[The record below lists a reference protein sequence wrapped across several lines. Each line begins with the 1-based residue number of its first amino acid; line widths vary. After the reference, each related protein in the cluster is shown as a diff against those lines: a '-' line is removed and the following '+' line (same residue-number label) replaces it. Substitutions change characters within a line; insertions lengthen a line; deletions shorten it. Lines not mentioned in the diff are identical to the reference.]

1 MTLSAELET
10 KKKQVLSKI
19 FGYENFRDGQ
29 EEVVDALLS
38 NISTLAVMPTGAGKS
53 LCYQIPALVKG
64 GMTIVVSPLLALM
77 EDQVAALKLSGV
89 SAESISSNRDR
100 EENVATWRRA
110 AAGEISLLY
119 MAPERLMTERMLSAI
134 ARLPIT
140 LIAIDEAHCM
150 SQWGPAFRPEYAE
163 LGRLADMF
171 PDIPIAAMTATA
183 DEATRKDIEIQL
195 FRKNH
200 KTLVSGFDRPNI
212 SLGVETKN
220 SWKNQ
225 LVSFVEN
232 YKGASGIVYCLSRKK
247 TEEVAE
253 LLNAEGFKALPYHAG
268 LSSEKRNDHQ
278 NRFITEQG
286 IVMSATIAF
295 GMGIDKPDV
304 RFVAHTDLPGSMEAY
319 YQEIGRA
326 GRDGTPAGT
335 LLLFGANDIRM
346 RRQFIEQEDSND
358 ENKMRGH
365 RRLDMLVSYC
375 EATSCRRQ
383 TLLKYFG
390 EDTQPCGNC
399 DICDNPIELDDGTEL
414 ALLVT
419 GAIYETGERFGQ
431 AHIIEVLRGS
441 NSEKVTKFRHS
452 SLDCHG
458 SGRDLAKSQWQ
469 SIIRQ
474 MVASNYLE
482 IDIAG
487 YGGLHI
493 TAKGADLGRA
503 VGTFMYRPEAAR
515 AESKPKKTKR
525 AGAKLLQAIPIS
537 EQDEELLQGLK
548 KLRLK
553 LAQDKNVP
561 AFVIFPDKTLIEM
574 AVHRPTNREE
584 FAEIKGVGQKKL
596 VDFADQFIDVV
607 LDT

>member
-1 MTLSAELET
+1 MPLPDELET
-10 KKKQVLSKI
+10 KKHKILRDI

-77 EDQVAALKLSGV
+77 EDQVASLKLSGV
-89 SAESISSNRDR
+89 SAESISSNHDR

-134 ARLPIT
+134 SRLPIT

-150 SQWGPAFRPEYAE
+150 SQWGPAFRPDYAE

-171 PDIPIAAMTATA
+171 PDLPIAAMTATA

-212 SLGVETKN
+212 SLAVETKH
-220 SWKNQ
+220 SWKSQ
-225 LVSFVEN
+225 LLDFVQNFKNE
-232 YKGASGIVYCLSRKK
+232 AGIVYCLSRKK
-247 TEEVAE
+247 TEEVAQF
-253 LLNAEGFKALPYHAG
+253 LQAEGINALPYHAG
-268 LSSEKRNDHQ
+268 LSSEIRNTHQ
-278 NRFITEQG
+278 NRFVTEPG
-286 IVMSATIAF
+286 IVMSATVAF

-326 GRDGTPAGT
+326 GRDGTPAST

-346 RRQFIEQEDSND
+346 RRQFIEQEDSGD
-358 ENKMRGH
+358 EHKNRGH
-365 RRLDMLVSYC
+365 KRLDMLVSYC

-390 EDTQPCGNC
+390 EDSEPCGNC
-399 DICDNPIELDDGTEL
+399 DICDNPVELDDGSEF

-441 NSEKVTKFRHS
+441 NSEKITKFRHN

-458 SGRDLAKSQWQ
+458 SGRELTKPQWQ
-469 SIIRQ
+469 SLIRQ
-474 MVASNYLE
+474 MVAANFLE

-493 TAKGADLGRA
+493 ATKGADLGR
-503 VGTFMYRPEAAR
+503 GTGAFMYRPAPATPESSSEKPTRAR
-515 AESKPKKTKR
+515 K
-525 AGAKLLQAIPIS
+525 KLLQAIPIS
-537 EQDEELLQGLK
+537 EQDEELLLALK
-548 KLRLK
+548 KQRLK
-553 LAQDKNVP
+553 LAQERGVP
-561 AFVIFPDKTLIEM
+561 AYVIFPDKTLIEM
-574 AVHRPTNREE
+574 ATHRPTSREE

-596 VDFADQFIDVV
+596 DNFADIFIDVI

>member
-1 MTLSAELET
+1 MILSAELET
-10 KKKQVLSKI
+10 KKKQVLSEI
-19 FGYENFRDGQ
+19 FGYENFREGQ

-38 NISTLAVMPTGAGKS
+38 NVSTLAVMPTGAGKS

-89 SAESISSNRDR
+89 SAESISSNHDRD
-100 EENVATWRRA
+100 ENVATWRRA

-150 SQWGPAFRPEYAE
+150 SQWGPAFRPDYAE

-171 PDIPIAAMTATA
+171 PDTPIAAMTATA

-195 FRKNH
+195 FRKKH

-212 SLGVETKN
+212 SLAVETKN

-225 LVSFVEN
+225 LISFVEN
-232 YKGASGIVYCLSRKK
+232 YEGASGIVYCLSRKK

-253 LLNAEGFKALPYHAG
+253 LLNAEGIKALPYHAG

-278 NRFITEQG
+278 NRFITEPG
-286 IVMSATIAF
+286 IVMSATVAF

-319 YQEIGRA
+319 YQEIGRG
-326 GRDGTPAGT
+326 GRDGAPAGT

-346 RRQFIEQEDSND
+346 RRQFIEQEDSDD

-390 EDTQPCGNC
+390 EDSKPCGNC

-419 GAIYETGERFGQ
+419 GTIHETGERFGQ
-431 AHIIEVLRGS
+431 AHIIDVLRGS
-441 NSEKVTKFRHS
+441 NSEKITKFRHN
-452 SLDCHG
+452 SLECHG

-469 SIIRQ
+469 SLIRQ
-474 MVASNYLE
+474 MVAGNYLE

-515 AESKPKKTKR
+515 AETKPKKAKR
-525 AGAKLLQAIPIS
+525 AGAKLLQAVKIS

-553 LAQDKNVP
+553 LAQDRNVP
-561 AFVIFPDKTLIEM
+561 AFVIFPDKALIEM

-596 VDFADQFIDVV
+596 VDFADLFIDVV

>member
-1 MTLSAELET
+1 
-10 KKKQVLSKI
+10 
-19 FGYENFRDGQ
+19 
-29 EEVVDALLS
+29 
-38 NISTLAVMPTGAGKS
+38 
-53 LCYQIPALVKG
+53 
-64 GMTIVVSPLLALM
+64 
-77 EDQVAALKLSGV
+77 
-89 SAESISSNRDR
+89 
-100 EENVATWRRA
+100 
-110 AAGEISLLY
+110 
-119 MAPERLMTERMLSAI
+119 
-134 ARLPIT
+134 
-140 LIAIDEAHCM
+140 
-150 SQWGPAFRPEYAE
+150 
-163 LGRLADMF
+163 
-171 PDIPIAAMTATA
+171 
-183 DEATRKDIEIQL
+183 
-195 FRKNH
+195 
-200 KTLVSGFDRPNI
+200 
-212 SLGVETKN
+212 
-220 SWKNQ
+220 
-225 LVSFVEN
+225 
-232 YKGASGIVYCLSRKK
+232 LSRKK

-253 LLNAEGFKALPYHAG
+253 LLNSEGIKALPYHAG

-278 NRFITEQG
+278 NRFITEPG
-286 IVMSATIAF
+286 IVMSATVAF

-319 YQEIGRA
+319 YQEIGRG
-326 GRDGTPAGT
+326 GRDGAPAGT
-335 LLLFGANDIRM
+335 LMLFGANDIRM
-346 RRQFIEQEDSND
+346 RRQFIEQENSDD

-383 TLLKYFG
+383 TLLRYFG

-441 NSEKVTKFRHS
+441 NSEKITKFRHNA
-452 SLDCHG
+452 LDCHG
-458 SGRDLAKSQWQ
+458 SGRELAKSQWQ
-469 SIIRQ
+469 SLIRQ
-474 MVASNYLE
+474 MVAGNYLE

-493 TAKGADLGRA
+493 TQKGADLGRA
-503 VGTFMYRPEAAR
+503 VGTFMYRPEVAR
-515 AESKPKKTKR
+515 AETKTKKSKR
-525 AGAKLLQAIPIS
+525 AGAKLLKAVPIS

-553 LAQDKNVP
+553 LAQDRNVP

-574 AVHRPTNREE
+574 AMHRPTNREE

-596 VDFADQFIDVV
+596 EDFADQFIDVV

>member
-1 MTLSAELET
+1 MTLPAELET
-10 KKKQVLSKI
+10 KKKQVLSEI

-38 NISTLAVMPTGAGKS
+38 NVSTLAVMPTGAGKS

-77 EDQVAALKLSGV
+77 EDQVASLKLSGV
-89 SAESISSNRDR
+89 SAESISSNHDR
-100 EENVATWRRA
+100 EENVTTWRRA

-150 SQWGPAFRPEYAE
+150 SQWGPAFRPDYAE

-171 PDIPIAAMTATA
+171 PDTPIAAMTATA

-212 SLGVETKN
+212 SLAVETKS

-232 YKGASGIVYCLSRKK
+232 YEGASGIVYCLSRKK

-253 LLNAEGFKALPYHAG
+253 LLNSEGIKALPYHAG

-278 NRFITEQG
+278 NRFITEPG
-286 IVMSATIAF
+286 IVMSATVAF

-319 YQEIGRA
+319 YQEIGRG
-326 GRDGTPAGT
+326 GRDGAPAGT
-335 LLLFGANDIRM
+335 LMLFGANDIRM
-346 RRQFIEQEDSND
+346 RRQFIEQENSDD

-441 NSEKVTKFRHS
+441 NSEKITKFRHNA
-452 SLDCHG
+452 LDCHG
-458 SGRDLAKSQWQ
+458 SGRELAKSQWQ
-469 SIIRQ
+469 SLIRQ
-474 MVASNYLE
+474 MVAGNYLE

-493 TAKGADLGRA
+493 TQKGADLGRA
-503 VGTFMYRPEAAR
+503 VGTFMYRPEVAR
-515 AESKPKKTKR
+515 AETKTKKSKR
-525 AGAKLLQAIPIS
+525 AGAKLLKAVPIS

-553 LAQDKNVP
+553 LAQDRNVP

-574 AVHRPTNREE
+574 AMHRPTNREE

-596 VDFADQFIDVV
+596 EDFADQFIDVV

>member
-10 KKKQVLSKI
+10 KKKQVLSEI

-38 NISTLAVMPTGAGKS
+38 NVSTLAVMPTGAGKS

-77 EDQVAALKLSGV
+77 EDQVASLKLSGV
-89 SAESISSNRDR
+89 SAESISSNHDR

-150 SQWGPAFRPEYAE
+150 SQWGPAFRPDYAE

-171 PDIPIAAMTATA
+171 PDTPIAAMTATA

-195 FRKNH
+195 FRKKH

-212 SLGVETKN
+212 SLAVETKN

-225 LVSFVEN
+225 LISFVEN
-232 YKGASGIVYCLSRKK
+232 YEGASGIVYCLSRKK

-253 LLNAEGFKALPYHAG
+253 LLNSEGIKALPYHAG

-278 NRFITEQG
+278 NRFITESG
-286 IVMSATIAF
+286 IVMSATVAF

-326 GRDGTPAGT
+326 GRDGAPAGT

-346 RRQFIEQEDSND
+346 RRQFIEQEDSDD
-358 ENKMRGH
+358 EIKMRGH

-390 EDTQPCGNC
+390 EDSKPCGNC

-441 NSEKVTKFRHS
+441 NSEKITKFRHN

-469 SIIRQ
+469 SLIRQ
-474 MVASNYLE
+474 MVAGNYLE

-503 VGTFMYRPEAAR
+503 IGTFMYRPEAAR
-515 AESKPKKTKR
+515 AETKPKKSKR
-525 AGAKLLQAIPIS
+525 AGAKFLKAIPIS

-553 LAQDKNVP
+553 LAQDRNVP

-574 AVHRPTNREE
+574 AIHRPTNREE
-584 FAEIKGVGQKKL
+584 FTEIKGVGQKKL
-596 VDFADQFIDVV
+596 VDFADLFIDVV